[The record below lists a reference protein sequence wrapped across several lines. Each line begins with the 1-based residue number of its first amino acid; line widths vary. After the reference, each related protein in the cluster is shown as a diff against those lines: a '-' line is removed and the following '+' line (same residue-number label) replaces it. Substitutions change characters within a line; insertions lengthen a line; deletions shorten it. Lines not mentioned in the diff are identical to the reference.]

1 MTTRLE
7 ELEPDAL
14 VKGLFG
20 KEAVRLISV
29 TRMGDLACQVF
40 YRGQDGTTG
49 DTIVFRSN
57 EADLELV
64 SGGRKW
70 SFEGDG
76 GLFRL
81 VSEAERIRLA
91 YLFDPYVA
99 VSSSAI
105 DPLPHQISAVYEH
118 MLPRQPMRFLLAD
131 DPGAGKTIMAG
142 LLIKELLIRG
152 ELERCLIVAPGS
164 LTEQWQDELK
174 EKFELSFELLTR
186 EMINASG
193 LGNPFADRPLL
204 IARMDQL
211 SRDEELQTRLEQAP
225 EWDLVVFDESHRMSA
240 HYFGSEVKR
249 TKRYDMGKRV
259 GNHARNLLL
268 MTATPHNGK
277 DEDFQLFMALLDED
291 RFAGQQKDAVHR
303 SDPTDLMR
311 RLVKEDLYTFS
322 GTKLFPERRSYTAEY
337 ELSEPEKVLY
347 EKVTEYVREEM
358 NRADRNAQAEGGGKK
373 RVNVGFALMTLQRRL
388 ASSPFAI
395 HRSLERRRERLESRL
410 KEERLLLEGREAGSK
425 LLLDSKFDPGSIS
438 DDDIAELY
446 EEDTAGEV
454 EAKEEAFTDNATTAQ
469 TLAELELEIDT
480 LKGLEKLSK
489 KVVDQRCDAKWS
501 ELDRILDDEQMREP
515 NGGRRKL
522 VLFTEF
528 KDTLTDLA
536 IKIRDRLGRPEA
548 VVEIHGGVPRDKRRQ
563 IVHAFMNDP
572 EVVVLLANDAAGEGV
587 NLQRAHLMVN
597 YDLPWNPNRLEQRFG
612 RIHRIGQKEVCHLWN
627 LLAKDTREGDVYIQ
641 LLHKLEIARQALGDK
656 VFDVLGQL
664 FSGRSLRDLLMDA
677 VRYNQQPERQ
687 LQMNLEIEGA
697 VNQDHLRQLL
707 DERAL
712 VQQGMDVH
720 KVELLRQQMERAMAR
735 RIHPHYVHD
744 FFIEAFRRLGGKVFE
759 REKGRYEIT
768 YVPPL
773 LLDRNQQIGFGVPVQ
788 ARYERIC
795 FEKEQVGESPRAE
808 LVSPGHPLLE
818 ACLSLVLER
827 DGAVLGQ
834 GAVLVDERDLGTE
847 PRMLFCLEHGLQ
859 DGRRNRHG
867 KQQLISNRLQ
877 FLEINRQGEVA
888 IAGSAPY
895 LDYRPLKE
903 GERQQIE
910 GVLGESW
917 LAQDWD
923 QLVITQAL
931 TTLVPEHLEEVKG
944 ERLERIA
951 KAGQEIQSRMQRE
964 INHWYRRYEEL
975 KLQETAGK
983 QVRLPAQVAKER
995 YELLVAR
1002 LEKRKAQLAL
1012 EAQISAKVPILKGG
1026 TLVIPVGLLLEASG
1040 TVEEA
1045 GPDAAGCKRVELLA
1059 MNAVF
1064 EAEKALGRMPR
1075 DVSAQRGIGYDI
1087 ESMDDQGDLFF
1098 IEVKG
1103 RVDGADSVTLTINE
1117 VNTGRNSPHR
1127 FRLALVT
1134 VEGERAAEPV
1144 YVSGVD
1150 WGLPGFGDT
1159 QITKNLQQ
1167 LLAAG
1172 RSPH

>member
-1 MTTRLE
+1 MTRLE
-7 ELEPDAL
+7 DLKPDAL
-14 VKGLFG
+14 VKGLVG

-29 TRMGDLACQVF
+29 QRMGDMACQVF
-40 YRGQDGTTG
+40 YRGQDGSTG
-49 DTIVFRSN
+49 DTIVFRSS

-76 GLFRL
+76 ELFRL

-99 VSSSAI
+99 VSSSTI

-174 EKFELSFELLTR
+174 EKFELQFELLTR
-186 EMINASG
+186 DLINATG
-193 LGNPFADRPLL
+193 LGNPFSERPLL

-211 SRDEELQTRLEQAP
+211 SRDDELQTRLEQAP

-240 HYFGSEVKR
+240 HYFGNEVKR

-259 GNHARNLLL
+259 GSHARNLLL

-277 DEDFQLFMALLDED
+277 DEDFQLYMALLDED

-311 RLVKEDLYTFS
+311 RLVKEDLYTFA

-347 EKVTEYVREEM
+347 EKVTEYVRDEM
-358 NRADRNAQAEGGGKK
+358 NRADRNANQQGGAKK

-425 LLLDSKFDPGSIS
+425 LVLDAKFDPGAIS

-454 EAKEEAFTDNATTAQ
+454 EATEEAFTDNATTAQ
-469 TLAELELEIDT
+469 TLEELASEIET
-480 LKGLEKLSK
+480 LKGLERLSK

-548 VVEIHGGVPRDKRRQ
+548 VVEIHGGVARDKRRQ

-572 EVVVLLANDAAGEGV
+572 QVVVLLANDAAGEGV

-641 LLHKLEIARQALGDK
+641 LLHKLEIAREALGDK

-687 LQMNLEIEGA
+687 LQMDLEIEGA
-697 VNQDHLRQLL
+697 VNQEHLRQLL
-707 DERAL
+707 NERAL

-773 LLDRNQQIGFGVPVQ
+773 LLDRNQQIGFGIPVQ

-795 FEKEQVGESPRAE
+795 FEKEHVADTPRAE

-859 DGRRNRHG
+859 DGRRNRNG

-910 GVLGESW
+910 GVLSEGW
-917 LAQDWD
+917 LAKDWD

-951 KAGQEIQSRMQRE
+951 KASQEIQSRMQRE
-964 INHWYRRYEEL
+964 INLWYSRYEEL
-975 KLQETAGK
+975 KLQESAGK

-1002 LEKRKAQLAL
+1002 LEKRKVQLAL
-1012 EAQISAKVPILKGG
+1012 EAQISAKVPNLKGG

-1040 TVEEA
+1040 AAEEA
-1045 GPDAAGCKRVELLA
+1045 GPDAAGRKRVELLA

-1103 RVDGADSVTLTINE
+1103 RIDGADSVTLTINE

-1127 FRLALVT
+1127 FRLALVAVT
-1134 VEGERAAEPV
+1134 GDQAAAPV
-1144 YVSGVD
+1144 YVSGID
-1150 WGLPGFGDT
+1150 WGVPGFGDT

-1172 RSPH
+1172 KRAH

>member
-1 MTTRLE
+1 MTCLE
-7 ELEPDAL
+7 DLKPDAL
-14 VKGLFG
+14 VKGLVG

-29 TRMGDLACQVF
+29 QRMGDMACQVF
-40 YRGQDGTTG
+40 YRCQDGSTG
-49 DTIVFRSN
+49 DTIVFRSS

-76 GLFRL
+76 ELFRL

-99 VSSSAI
+99 VSSSTI

-174 EKFELSFELLTR
+174 EKFELQFELLTR
-186 EMINASG
+186 DLINATG
-193 LGNPFADRPLL
+193 LGNPFAERPLL
-204 IARMDQL
+204 IVRMDQL
-211 SRDEELQTRLEQAP
+211 SRDDELQTRLEQAP

-311 RLVKEDLYTFS
+311 RLVKEDLYTFA

-347 EKVTEYVREEM
+347 EKVTEYVRDEM
-358 NRADRNAQAEGGGKK
+358 NRADRNANQQGGAKK

-425 LLLDSKFDPGSIS
+425 LLLDSKYDPGAIS

-446 EEDTAGEV
+446 EEDTAVEV
-454 EAKEEAFTDNATTAQ
+454 EATEEAFTDNATTAQ
-469 TLAELELEIDT
+469 TLEELAFEIET
-480 LKGLEKLSK
+480 LKGLEMLSK

-572 EVVVLLANDAAGEGV
+572 QVVVLLANDAAGEGV

-641 LLHKLEIARQALGDK
+641 LLNKLEAAREALGDK

-707 DERAL
+707 NERAL
-712 VQQGMDVH
+712 VQQGMDIH

-788 ARYERIC
+788 QRYERIC
-795 FEKEQVGESPRAE
+795 FEKDHVAATPRAE

-827 DGAVLGQ
+827 DGAVLAQ

-867 KQQLISNRLQ
+867 KQELVSNRLQ
-877 FLEINRQGEVA
+877 FLEINREGEVA
-888 IAGSAPY
+888 SAGSAPY

-910 GVLGESW
+910 GVLSESW

-923 QLVITQAL
+923 QLVITHAL

-951 KAGQEIQSRMQRE
+951 KASQEIQSRMQRE
-964 INHWYRRYEEL
+964 INLWYSRYEEL
-975 KLQETAGK
+975 KLQESAGK

-1002 LEKRKAQLAL
+1002 LEKRKVQLAL

-1045 GPDAAGCKRVELLA
+1045 GPDAAARKRVELLA

-1064 EAEKALGRMPR
+1064 KAEKALGRMPR
-1075 DVSAQRGIGYDI
+1075 DVSAVRGEGYDI
-1087 ESMDDQGDLFF
+1087 ESMDSNGDLFF

-1103 RVDGADSVTLTINE
+1103 RVAGADSVTLTINE
-1117 VNTGRNSPHR
+1117 VNRGRNVPHQ
-1127 FRLALVT
+1127 FRLALVAVT
-1134 VEGERAAEPV
+1134 GDQAAAPV
-1144 YVSGVD
+1144 YVSGID
-1150 WGLPGFGDT
+1150 WGSPGFGDT

-1167 LLAAG
+1167 LLAVG
-1172 RSPH
+1172 RTPH

>member
-1 MTTRLE
+1 MTRLE
-7 ELEPDAL
+7 DLKPDAL
-14 VKGLFG
+14 VKGLVG

-29 TRMGDLACQVF
+29 QRMGDMACQVF
-40 YRGQDGTTG
+40 YRGQDGSTG
-49 DTIVFRSN
+49 DTIVFRSS

-76 GLFRL
+76 ELFRL

-99 VSSSAI
+99 VSSSTI

-174 EKFELSFELLTR
+174 EKFELQFELLTR
-186 EMINASG
+186 DLINATG
-193 LGNPFADRPLL
+193 LGNPFAERPLL

-211 SRDEELQTRLEQAP
+211 SRDDELQTRLEQAP

-240 HYFGSEVKR
+240 HYFSNEVKR

-259 GNHARNLLL
+259 GSHARNLLL

-311 RLVKEDLYTFS
+311 RLVKEDLYTFA

-337 ELSEPEKVLY
+337 ELSDPEKVLY

-358 NRADRNAQAEGGGKK
+358 NRADRNAIQQGGGKK

-425 LLLDSKFDPGSIS
+425 LVLDAKFEPGAIS

-454 EAKEEAFTDNATTAQ
+454 EATEEAFTDNATTAQ
-469 TLAELELEIDT
+469 TLEELAFEIET
-480 LKGLEKLSK
+480 LKGLEMLSK

-572 EVVVLLANDAAGEGV
+572 QVVVLLANDAAGEGV

-641 LLHKLEIARQALGDK
+641 LLHKLEIARVALGDK

-687 LQMNLEIEGA
+687 LQMDLEIEGA
-697 VNQDHLRQLL
+697 VNQEHLRQLL
-707 DERAL
+707 NERAL

-744 FFIEAFRRLGGKVFE
+744 FFIEAFRRLGGKVFD

-773 LLDRNQQIGFGVPVQ
+773 LLDRNQQMGFGIPVQ

-795 FEKEQVGESPRAE
+795 FEKDHVADTPRAE

-859 DGRRNRHG
+859 DGRRKRNG
-867 KQQLISNRLQ
+867 QQQVISNRLQ

-903 GERQQIE
+903 GEREQIE
-910 GVLGESW
+910 GVLSESW

-944 ERLERIA
+944 ERLDRIA
-951 KAGQEIQSRMQRE
+951 KASQEIQSRMQRE
-964 INHWYRRYEEL
+964 INLWYSRYEEL
-975 KLQETAGK
+975 KLQESAGK

-1002 LEKRKAQLAL
+1002 LEKRKVQLAL

-1040 TVEEA
+1040 AAEEA
-1045 GPDAAGCKRVELLA
+1045 GPDAAARKRVELLA

-1075 DVSAQRGIGYDI
+1075 DVSAVRGEGYDI
-1087 ESMDDQGDLFF
+1087 ESMDSNGDLFF

-1103 RVDGADSVTLTINE
+1103 RVAGADSVTLTINE
-1117 VNTGRNSPHR
+1117 VNRGRNVPQQ

-1134 VEGERAAEPV
+1134 VTGDQASAPV
-1144 YVSGVD
+1144 YVSGID
-1150 WGLPGFGDT
+1150 WGAPGFGDT

-1167 LLAAG
+1167 LLAVG
-1172 RSPH
+1172 RQPH

>member
-7 ELEPDAL
+7 DLKADAL
-14 VKGLFG
+14 VKGLVG

-29 TRMGDLACQVF
+29 QRMGDMACQVF
-40 YRGQDGTTG
+40 YRGQDGNTC
-49 DTIVFRSN
+49 DTILFRSS
-57 EADLELV
+57 EADLELI

-76 GLFRL
+76 DLFRL

-174 EKFELSFELLTR
+174 EKFELQFELVTR
-186 EMINASG
+186 DLINATG
-193 LGNPFADRPLL
+193 LGNPFAERPLL

-211 SRDEELQTRLEQAP
+211 SRDQELQTRLEQAP

-291 RFAGQQKDAVHR
+291 
-303 SDPTDLMR
+303 
-311 RLVKEDLYTFS
+311 LYTFA

-347 EKVTEYVREEM
+347 EKVTEYVRDEM

-410 KEERLLLEGREAGSK
+410 KEERLLLEGREAGRK
-425 LLLDSKFDPGSIS
+425 LLLDSKYDPGAINDEDIS
-438 DDDIAELY
+438 ELY

-454 EAKEEAFTDNATTAQ
+454 EATEQAFTDNATTAQ
-469 TLAELELEIDT
+469 TLAELELEIET

-528 KDTLTDLA
+528 KDTLSDLA

-548 VVEIHGGVPRDKRRQ
+548 VVEIHGGVARDKRRQ

-572 EVVVLLANDAAGEGV
+572 QVVVLLANDAAGEGV
-587 NLQRAHLMVN
+587 NLQRAHVMVN

-641 LLHKLEIARQALGDK
+641 LLHKLEIARAALGDK

-687 LQMNLEIEGA
+687 LQMELEIEGA
-697 VNQDHLRQLL
+697 VNQEHLKQLL
-707 DERAL
+707 NQRAL

-788 ARYERIC
+788 PRYERIC

-827 DGAVLGQ
+827 DGAVLDQ

-895 LDYRPLKE
+895 LDYRPLKD
-903 GERQQIE
+903 GERQQIA
-910 GVLGESW
+910 GVLSESW

-923 QLVITQAL
+923 QLVVTQAL

-951 KAGQEIQSRMQRE
+951 KASQEIQSRMQRE
-964 INHWYRRYEEL
+964 INHWFRRHQEL
-975 KLQETAGK
+975 KLQESAGK

-1026 TLVIPVGLLLEASG
+1026 TLVIPMGLLLAQQG
-1040 TVEEA
+1040 QADPTGV
-1045 GPDAAGCKRVELLA
+1045 DAAARKRVELLA

-1064 EAEKALGRMPR
+1064 EAEKAMGRMPR

-1087 ESMDDQGDLFF
+1087 ESMDDQGNLYF

-1134 VEGERAAEPV
+1134 VTGNQAAAPV
-1144 YVSGVD
+1144 YVSGVG
-1150 WGLPGFGDT
+1150 WGVPGFGDT

-1172 RSPH
+1172 RAPH

>member
-1 MTTRLE
+1 MTRLE
-7 ELEPDAL
+7 DLKPDAL
-14 VKGLFG
+14 VKGLVG

-29 TRMGDLACQVF
+29 QRMGDMACQVF
-40 YRGQDGTTG
+40 YRGQDGSTG
-49 DTIVFRSN
+49 DTIVFRSS

-76 GLFRL
+76 ELFRL

-99 VSSSAI
+99 VSSSTI

-174 EKFELSFELLTR
+174 EKFELQFELLTR
-186 EMINASG
+186 DLINATG
-193 LGNPFADRPLL
+193 LGNPFAERPLL

-211 SRDEELQTRLEQAP
+211 SRDDELQTRLEQAP

-249 TKRYDMGKRV
+249 TKRYEMGKRV
-259 GNHARNLLL
+259 GSHARNLLL

-311 RLVKEDLYTFS
+311 RLVKEDLYTFA

-358 NRADRNAQAEGGGKK
+358 NRADRNAIQQGGAKK

-425 LLLDSKFDPGSIS
+425 LLLDSKYDPGVIS

-446 EEDTAGEV
+446 EEDTAVEV
-454 EAKEEAFTDNATTAQ
+454 EATEEAFTDNATTAQ
-469 TLAELELEIDT
+469 TLEELAFEIET
-480 LKGLEKLSK
+480 LKGLERLSK
-489 KVVDQRCDAKWS
+489 KV
-501 ELDRILDDEQMREP
+501 
-515 NGGRRKL
+515 
-522 VLFTEF
+522 
-528 KDTLTDLA
+528 
-536 IKIRDRLGRPEA
+536 GRPEA

-572 EVVVLLANDAAGEGV
+572 QVVVLLANDAAGEGV

-687 LQMNLEIEGA
+687 LQMDLEIEGA
-697 VNQDHLRQLL
+697 VNQEHLRQLL
-707 DERAL
+707 NERAL

-744 FFIEAFRRLGGKVFE
+744 FFIEAFRRLGGKVFD

-768 YVPPL
+768 YVPPV
-773 LLDRNQQIGFGVPVQ
+773 LLDHNQQMGFGVPVQ

-795 FEKEQVGESPRAE
+795 FEKDHVAATPRAE

-859 DGRRNRHG
+859 NGCRKSNG
-867 KQQLISNRLQ
+867 QQQVISNRLQ
-877 FLEINRQGEVA
+877 FLEISRQGEVA

-910 GVLGESW
+910 GVLSESW

-951 KAGQEIQSRMQRE
+951 KASQEIQSRMQRE
-964 INHWYRRYEEL
+964 INLWYSRYEEL
-975 KLQETAGK
+975 KLQESAGK

-1002 LEKRKAQLAL
+1002 LEKRKVQLAL
-1012 EAQISAKVPILKGG
+1012 EAQVSAKVPILKGG

-1040 TVEEA
+1040 AAEEA
-1045 GPDAAGCKRVELLA
+1045 GPDAAARKRVELLA

-1064 EAEKALGRMPR
+1064 EAEKGLGRMPR

-1087 ESMDDQGDLFF
+1087 ELMDDQGDLFF

-1134 VEGERAAEPV
+1134 VTGDQAAAPV
-1144 YVSGVD
+1144 YVSGID
-1150 WGLPGFGDT
+1150 WGVPGFGDT

-1172 RSPH
+1172 RAPH

>member
-1 MTTRLE
+1 MTCLE
-7 ELEPDAL
+7 DLKPDAL
-14 VKGLFG
+14 VKGLVG

-29 TRMGDLACQVF
+29 QRMGDMACHVF
-40 YRGQDGTTG
+40 YRGQDGSTG
-49 DTIVFRSN
+49 DTIVFRSS

-76 GLFRL
+76 ELFRL

-99 VSSSAI
+99 VSSSTI
-105 DPLPHQISAVYEH
+105 DPLPHQISAVYEQ

-174 EKFELSFELLTR
+174 EKFELQFELLTR
-186 EMINASG
+186 DLINATG
-193 LGNPFADRPLL
+193 LGNPFAERPLL

-211 SRDEELQTRLEQAP
+211 SRDDELQSRLEQAP

-311 RLVKEDLYTFS
+311 RLVKEDLYTFA

-395 HRSLERRRERLESRL
+395 HRSLERRRQRLESRL

-425 LLLDSKFDPGSIS
+425 LLLDSKYDPGAIS

-469 TLAELELEIDT
+469 TLAELELEIET

-501 ELDRILDDEQMREP
+501 ELDRILDQEQMREP
-515 NGGRRKL
+515 NGARRKL

-548 VVEIHGGVPRDKRRQ
+548 VVEIHGGVPRDRRRQ

-641 LLHKLEIARQALGDK
+641 LLHKLEIAREALGDK

-687 LQMNLEIEGA
+687 LQMELAIEGA
-697 VNQDHLRQLL
+697 VNQEHLQQLL
-707 DERAL
+707 NERAL

-735 RIHPHYVHD
+735 RIHPHYLHD

-788 ARYERIC
+788 PRYERIC
-795 FEKEQVGESPRAE
+795 FEKEHVAASPRAE

-847 PRMLFCLEHGLQ
+847 PRMLFCLEHGLH

-867 KQQLISNRLQ
+867 QQQLISNRLQ

-903 GERQQIE
+903 GERQKIAE
-910 GVLGESW
+910 VLNESW

-923 QLVITQAL
+923 QLVIAQAL
-931 TTLVPEHLEEVKG
+931 NSLVPEHLQEVKG

-951 KAGQEIQSRMQRE
+951 KTGQEIQARMQRE

-975 KLQETAGK
+975 KQQESAGK

-1026 TLVIPVGLLLEASG
+1026 TLVIPVGLLLAADGEA
-1040 TVEEA
+1040 EEA
-1045 GPDAAGCKRVELLA
+1045 GADAAARKRVELLA

-1075 DVSAQRGIGYDI
+1075 DVSIQRGLGYDI
-1087 ESMDDQGDLFF
+1087 ESMDDKGDLFF

-1103 RVDGADSVTLTINE
+1103 RADGVDSVTLTINE

-1134 VEGERAAEPV
+1134 VTGDQAAAPV
-1144 YVSGVD
+1144 YVSGID
-1150 WGLPGFGDT
+1150 WGVPGFAET
-1159 QITKNLQQ
+1159 QKTYNLHQ
-1167 LLAAG
+1167 LHGAG
-1172 RSPH
+1172 RGPH